1 VKTPTPYPFTL
12 DRPLNE
18 KEEKRRIKFDKK
30 TTGLNN
36 KELLEK
42 IDLDN
47 RLTTFGTTINNNQ
60 YTFGPKTDFGSDGD
74 SNSSSG
80 DSQRSV
86 KSVAST
92 ASGLTSTKRTLKK
105 NTDGAKKIIFFMSK
119 LFPHM
124 QRRHPTDR

>member
-105 NTDGAKKIIFFMSK
+105 NTDGAKIIFFMSK